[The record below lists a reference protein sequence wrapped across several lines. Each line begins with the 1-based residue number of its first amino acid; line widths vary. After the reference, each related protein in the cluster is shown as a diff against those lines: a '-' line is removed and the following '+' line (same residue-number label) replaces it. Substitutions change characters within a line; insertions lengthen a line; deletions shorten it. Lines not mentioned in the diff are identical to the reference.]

1 MISLTWLFLLVAMLE
16 LLSRY
21 PDLVCGSLYGE
32 MLMFGLL
39 SILSCYFKRS
49 FLVLGDTL
57 GRG

>member
-32 MLMFGLL
+32 MLMFGL
-39 SILSCYFKRS
+39 
-49 FLVLGDTL
+49 
-57 GRG
+57 